1 MSNSVDQVI
10 AKIAFAFNHIF
21 NDFKGIYLFG
31 VHTDGKLHEDEDI
44 ELAAIFDIE
53 DKSKREQIWPII
65 GKIETEMDV
74 CIDLYPYTEE
84 SFKKDEEIYNEVME
98 EGIFYNNK
106 GQRAAA
112 PGNQG
117 LK

>member
-1 MSNSVDQVI
+1 MTNSVDEVI
-10 AKIAFAFNHIF
+10 FKLSKAFNRIF
-21 NDFKGIYLFG
+21 NDFKGMYLFG
-31 VHTDGKLHEDEDI
+31 IYTDGKMHEDEDI

-65 GKIETEMDV
+65 GKTETELDV

-84 SFKKDEEIYNEVME
+84 SFKEDKEIYDRVME

-106 GQRAAA
+106 GI
-112 PGNQG
+112 
-117 LK
+117 KE

>member
-1 MSNSVDQVI
+1 
-10 AKIAFAFNHIF
+10 
-21 NDFKGIYLFG
+21 
-31 VHTDGKLHEDEDI
+31 
-44 ELAAIFDIE
+44 
-53 DKSKREQIWPII
+53 
-65 GKIETEMDV
+65 MDV